1 MNDKRIYLSEN
12 GMAKLRQTFKVSH
25 VTVWKALTYKTESAL
40 AEKIRYVALTQL
52 GGTASKD
59 IQKAVECE
67 TTHEEVA
74 KTMTQTFGPR
84 VKLVFF
90 KEGNLVRMY
99 VDGKETEKAYC
110 KDIPAFLAF
119 QKHVELTAMTL

>member
-1 MNDKRIYLSEN
+1 MTEKRIYLSES

-52 GGTASKD
+52 GGTPSKWFP
-59 IQKAVECE
+59 ECE

-90 KEGNLVRMY
+90 KEGNIARMY
-99 VDGKETEKAYC
+99 VDGKETKKAYC
-110 KDIPAFLAF
+110 KDIPEFVAF
-119 QKHVELTAMTL
+119 QMHVELTAMTL